1 MKKWWSVL
9 LLLLFVAPVQAATR
23 DSLIARL
30 NEYLS
35 DTTNRWMSSAHK
47 LQMLDA
53 TGRELGRR
61 GLYVK
66 RDTIVTV
73 ANTESYTIADSALD
87 FAGALQGAYLKRGQ
101 TRVVLPVIDRDS
113 AFRVP
118 DVKPGVISYLFV
130 EEDGKL
136 GTLSVPLRA
145 DTLILLYYAVP
156 AALAEDTTTAGAE
169 WALPD
174 FYEDAALRITA
185 SKCLLRMQTTWA
197 LERSALLYQTGWA
210 DIESLKMFTPQSR
223 QVGDAPR

>member
-1 MKKWWSVL
+1 MKKVILVL
-9 LLLLFVAPVQAATR
+9 MALFCAAPAYAGIRV
-23 DSLIARL
+23 DLIARV
-30 NEYLS
+30 NELM
-35 DTTNRWMSSAHK
+35 DDANNRKMSAVNK
-47 LQMLDA
+47 ILFLDGI
-53 TGRELGRR
+53 GREYGRR

-73 ANTESYTIADSALD
+73 ANTESYTIADSSLD

>member
-1 MKKWWSVL
+1 MKKVILVL
-9 LLLLFVAPVQAATR
+9 MALFCAAPAYAGIRVN
-23 DSLIARL
+23 LIVRV
-30 NEYLS
+30 NELM
-35 DTTNRWMSSAHK
+35 DDANNRKMSAVNK
-47 LQMLDA
+47 ILFLDGI
-53 TGRELGRR
+53 GREYGRR

-73 ANTESYTIADSALD
+73 ANTESYTIADSSLD

-118 DVKPGVISYLFV
+118 DVKPGIISYLFV

-145 DTLILLYYAVP
+145 DTLVLLYYALP
-156 AALAEDTTTAGAE
+156 AALSGDSVE

-174 FYEDAALRITA
+174 YYEEPALYEVAASCLMKVATA
-185 SKCLLRMQTTWA
+185 EAQAKAQ
-197 LERSALLYQTGWA
+197 ALLQIAATKLADLRNPPGQTRK
-210 DIESLKMFTPQSR
+210 I
-223 QVGDAPR
+223 GDAP